1 MKHMI
6 AAILIGAS
14 ATVGAVLIDNHT
26 GRAAI
31 LIAVAVAVYLLHK
44 LEAEDRTGRT
54 PGRF

>member
-26 GRAAI
+26 GRAVI